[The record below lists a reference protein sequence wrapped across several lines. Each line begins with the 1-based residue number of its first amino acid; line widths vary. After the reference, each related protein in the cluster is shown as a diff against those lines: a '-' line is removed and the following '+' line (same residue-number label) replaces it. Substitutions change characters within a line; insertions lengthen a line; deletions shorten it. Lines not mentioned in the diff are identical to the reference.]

1 MLDGL
6 LEILMKRWSQAF
18 YKLKDVDSVTNVLGE
33 SISSIIMWNIVNLQ
47 GKYEFVLRVGS
58 K

>member
-33 SISSIIMWNIVNLQ
+33 SISSMIMWNIVNLQ

>member
-1 MLDGL
+1 MLEGL
-6 LEILMKRWSQAF
+6 LEILTKRWSQAF
-18 YKLKDVDSVTNVLGE
+18 YKLIDVDSVTNVLPE

-47 GKYEFVLRVGS
+47 GKYEFVLCVGS

>member
-47 GKYEFVLRVGS
+47 GKYEFV
-58 K
+58 